1 MVKIKRQTL
10 QALVAA
16 AQNTY
21 PHEFIALLGS
31 KRKKSSKKHDDSAK
45 TQRRNRDNSLPSP
58 KQADS
63 ACGVVI
69 DEFIVLPAT
78 FGETFSSIRLDLLP
92 YTSGAIGSVHS
103 HPGPSAS
110 PSRGDLA
117 AFRAMGEIHL
127 IIAFPFSFESTRA
140 FGANGKQLQLEVVE

>member
-10 QALVAA
+10 QALVVA
-16 AQNTY
+16 AQNTF
-21 PHEFIALLGS
+21 PHEFIALLG
-31 KRKKSSKKHDDSAK
+31 RKKGKEKII
-45 TQRRNRDNSLPSP
+45 N
-58 KQADS
+58 
-63 ACGVVI
+63 
-69 DEFIVLPAT
+69 EFIILPAT

-140 FGANGKQLQLEVVE
+140 FDASGKQLQLEVVE

>member
-1 MVKIKRQTL
+1 VVKIKRQTL
-10 QALVAA
+10 QALVIA

-31 KRKKSSKKHDDSAK
+31 TQKKS
-45 TQRRNRDNSLPSP
+45 
-58 KQADS
+58 
-63 ACGVVI
+63 GVI

-110 PSRGDLA
+110 PSRGDLS

-127 IIAFPFSFESTRA
+127 IIAYPFSFESTKA
-140 FGANGKQLQLEVVE
+140 FDANGKQLQLEVVE

>member
-1 MVKIKRQTL
+1 MVKINRQTL

-21 PHEFIALLGS
+21 PHEFIALLGCTQ
-31 KRKKSSKKHDDSAK
+31 KKGKVNCKDNTEARRCNSRHSSPAS
-45 TQRRNRDNSLPSP
+45 
-58 KQADS
+58 KQAHS
-63 ACGVVI
+63 GCSGVI

-103 HPGPSAS
+103 HPGPIAS

-140 FGANGKQLQLEVVE
+140 FDASGKQLPLEVVE